1 LSFRDRFDILLKK
14 RPGGVAELRY
24 EMLYGKSRIKEIT
37 MGTNR
42 RNFLKYSLGGT
53 FAALSPLS
61 LSSVASGASEKSIK
75 KKNVLFIIVEDLKNI
90 MGCYGNPLVKTPNI
104 DRLAQRGVIFNRAYC
119 QYPVCNPSRSS
130 LLTGLRPDT
139 TKILDNSQ
147 KFDEY
152 VGYQTTLPGL
162 FKKNGYK
169 TTGLGKVFH
178 GKEESIDPNI
188 WSQQLDFGPTEKGK
202 LGETRNM
209 TDGKVKW
216 CSWLA
221 AEGDDSDQPDGRLAD
236 KTVELLKDKN
246 RKKPFFIITG
256 FHKPHDPFDAPKKYF
271 DMYPLKS
278 LMPPVVPDNREPENS
293 YAIGSAWK
301 QEFDKF
307 SLQDKREFLRA
318 YYACTTFTDAQIG
331 KVIDALDDEDLWK
344 DTVVL
349 FIGDHGY
356 TLGEHDWWN
365 KNVLFED
372 SARIPM
378 IAVVEGETQINV
390 ACNKFVEMVD
400 IYPTFAD
407 LCGLK
412 APDNLEGISF
422 RPLLGNPNQQWKK
435 AAFTQVMRNGIAGKS
450 VRTKRWRYTEWAG
463 GKVGV
468 ELYDHASDPGEYR
481 NLAKNPDFKDI
492 CKELSCL
499 LN

>member
-1 LSFRDRFDILLKK
+1 
-14 RPGGVAELRY
+14 
-24 EMLYGKSRIKEIT
+24 MN
-37 MGTNR
+37 TNR

-53 FAALSPLS
+53 FAAVSASGLP
-61 LSSVASGASEKSIK
+61 SVAFTAPKKSIK

-90 MGCYGNPLVKTPNI
+90 MGCYGNPLVKTPNL

-130 LLTGLRPDT
+130 FLTGLRPDT
-139 TKILDNSQ
+139 TKIFDNVQ
-147 KFDEY
+147 KLEEY
-152 VGYQTTLPGL
+152 VGYQTTLPEL
-162 FKKNGYK
+162 FKKNGYE
-169 TTGLGKVFH
+169 TVGLGKVFH
-178 GKEESIDPNI
+178 GKKKSIDPNI
-188 WSQQLDFGPTEKGK
+188 WSQQFDFKPTEKGK
-202 LGETRNM
+202 LGERRNM

-221 AEGDDSDQPDGRLAD
+221 AEGEDSDQPDGMLAD
-236 KTVELLKDKN
+236 KTVELLKEKN
-246 RKKPFFIITG
+246 RKKPFFIVTG
-256 FHKPHDPFDAPKKYF
+256 FRKPHDPFDAPKKYF
-271 DMYPLKS
+271 DMYPLGG

-301 QEFDKF
+301 REFDKF
-307 SLQDKREFLRA
+307 SLQDKREFLRS

-331 KVIDALDDEDLWK
+331 KIMDSLDEENLWK

-349 FIGDHGY
+349 FVGDHGY

-365 KNVLFED
+365 KNVVFED

-378 IAVVEGETQINV
+378 IAVVDGETLVNA

-422 RPLLGNPNQQWKK
+422 RPLLCNPNQRWKK
-435 AAFTQVMRNGIAGKS
+435 AAFTQVKRSDVAGKS
-450 VRTKRWRYTEWAG
+450 VRTQRWRYTEWNEG
-463 GKVGV
+463 RVGT

-481 NLAKNPDFKDI
+481 NLAKKPDFKNV
-492 CKELSCL
+492 CKELSYL
-499 LN
+499 LKNGINEFE